1 MWTPS
6 SLSLHASPRA
16 NYEYD
21 LIAEQFIKLGEAV
34 GVGAI
39 ANNPD
44 HNSFEMPFRDF
55 LRGNETSPTGKEWTQ
70 PWDDMTTLTVLS
82 IPC

>member
-1 MWTPS
+1 MARVDAVLIEPCTPP
-6 SLSLHASPRA
+6 HEP

-55 LRGNETSPTGKEWTQ
+55 LRGNETSPTGQ
-70 PWDDMTTLTVLS
+70 GVDFSLG
-82 IPC
+82 